1 MKRVKSLQ
9 ESGLLMG
16 GMSETI
22 KNEAE
27 KQILHGKPYFL
38 FFRRPEKMV
47 ILKNRA

>member
-27 KQILHGKPYFL
+27 KQILHGKLYFL
-38 FFRRPEKMV
+38 FLDV
-47 ILKNRA
+47 LKRWSF